1 MARIFAQSCHIH
13 LSSSVQTRNGQ
24 KGCAMK
30 PLMISTLVASFALA
44 ACAQQPQATRAMF
57 LQGDLANAGSP
68 VVFAAET
75 VLQGQYDV
83 QAVNVSVPQSL
94 TTSEANSFH
103 PNVAIV
109 WRGDAPGE
117 RHAQVKA
124 IFEQAFAR
132 SAATMHQGPKVVV
145 DIEVTRF
152 HCLTEKARF
161 TVGGVHNMRFLMT
174 VRDAASGTV
183 LQGPRLINADIRAA
197 GGAHAIAEDAEG
209 RTQKVVVTERLAE
222 VIRREL
228 SAPVQSL
235 PQNAAVTRFD
245 GSPVQLSARD

>member
-1 MARIFAQSCHIH
+1 
-13 LSSSVQTRNGQ
+13 
-24 KGCAMK
+24 MK

-68 VVFAAET
+68 AVFAAET

-103 PNVAIV
+103 PNVEIV
-109 WRGDAPGE
+109 WRGDPLGE

-124 IFEQAFAR
+124 IFDAAM
-132 SAATMHQGPKVVV
+132 AKGTATMHTGPRVVV

-152 HCLTEKARF
+152 HCLTEKTRF
-161 TVGGVHNMRFLMT
+161 TVGGVHNLRFLMT
-174 VRDAASGTV
+174 VRDAATGAV
-183 LQGPRLINADIRAA
+183 LQGPRLVNADVHAS
-197 GGAHAIAEDAEG
+197 GGARAIAEDAAG

-228 SAPVQSL
+228 SIPVQSL
-235 PQNAAVTRFD
+235 PQNAAVSRFD
-245 GSPVQLSARD
+245 GTPVQLSARN